1 MGYLRQELHD
11 HPVDWDHWLHKRG
24 LTANQAAQ
32 LMMSLDPYLPPAR
45 RKSLEMQ
52 AIVQYAT
59 SIYRLALSQG
69 FREAPM
75 SHWLEWGNMHE
86 IKMHPMFVLKA
97 LEWKMMQAD

>member
-1 MGYLRQELHD
+1 MRNKNQEMYD
-11 HPVDWDHWLHKRG
+11 YPVDWHHWIHRKT

-32 LMMSLDPYLPPAR
+32 LMMSLDPYLPSAS

-52 AIVQYAT
+52 VIVRYAT
-59 SIYRLALSQG
+59 SIYQLALSQG

-86 IKMHPMFVLKA
+86 IKMHPLFTIKTF
-97 LEWKMMQAD
+97 EWKAMYA